1 MKNEGFNADF
11 YNLVDSCFSNSNILR
26 KFSNL
31 RHRKK
36 RQILKLQVLAY
47 SFVGERSKIG

>member
-1 MKNEGFNADF
+1 MKNEGFNAAF
-11 YNLVDSCFSNSNILR
+11 YNLVDSFSNSNILR

-36 RQILKLQVLAY
+36 RRILELQVLAY
-47 SFVGERSKIG
+47 SFVGERSKIV